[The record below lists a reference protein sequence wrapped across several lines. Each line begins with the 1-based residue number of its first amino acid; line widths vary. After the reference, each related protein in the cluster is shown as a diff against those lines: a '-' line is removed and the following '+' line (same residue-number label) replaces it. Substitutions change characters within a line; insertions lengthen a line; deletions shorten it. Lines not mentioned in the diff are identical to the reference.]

1 MGLDMTLYH
10 EGDKDFWE
18 TDEVDSSR
26 CPYFRNERVLHHFI
40 LRYAKAIDESNY
52 ELTKENLCDMLIEML
67 PSIMEVYA
75 AAMDAHKEISLVDE
89 EGLPHDALFR
99 EYYVIGKLLSKK
111 IRKEVSDL
119 DECSLTLLNGD
130 DDGMRL
136 KKFVNDII
144 GLVER
149 LKDGEKV
156 IYNYSC

>member
-1 MGLDMTLYH
+1 MGMDATLYY

-26 CPYFRNERVLHHFI
+26 CPYFRNERELHDLI
-40 LRYAKAIDESNY
+40 LRHCTAIDEDNY
-52 ELTKENLCDMLIEML
+52 SLTKSDLCDILIELL

-75 AAMDAHKEISLVDE
+75 GAMDAHKEFSLVDE
-89 EGLPHDALFR
+89 EGLSHDALFR

-119 DECSLTLLNGD
+119 DECPLTLLNGD

-144 GLVER
+144 GLIKRINGE
-149 LKDGEKV
+149 EKV